1 MTLIH
6 HIWHMVLR
14 RPGRAMAAGLGAAM
28 AAALLSAIILFG
40 AASGATVTQRALAG
54 VPVDAQV
61 VMTPGV
67 DPASAQRIVGAERAV
82 SMTMPVDVV
91 HFDSASLQKAGSA
104 TQTSAGVLVGV
115 DPGYVAATGS
125 FKVDSGRTVPGQVV
139 VSRDLS
145 TNVGAQPGDTIAFAL
160 PGGGSADLVVSGV
173 VDITGADLVLGPT
186 DAAHRAAGYNPPTNV
201 AVIDRATLASV
212 VEPLIAAGTMVGG
225 QVGGTGTSGGPV
237 SVAEPAVLHEL
248 HLRYDHRALPGDPVA
263 AQAWLDGVRRR
274 LELAGGGTF
283 TVADDAS
290 AALAPIASDLAWGQI
305 LFVFLGLPGIILALV
320 LARVSSQAEA
330 VELRRHAS
338 MLRARGAS
346 SRQLAS
352 VLVGVEVVVALVG
365 SVLGVVA
372 GVILAA
378 LLFGGALATADP
390 VGRIAQTFALVVPTT
405 TLLAVL
411 VAAGTLR
418 TLITQS
424 VTMSRQEI
432 QRPGSPVWKRLWLDV
447 VMLVAGVLAYGW
459 LSGGGIHPAITTEG
473 NPTVTLAVTS
483 FLAPLLLWLGGSLLL
498 LRIAGAVVR
507 RSTRLA
513 ALLERLLG
521 PGGALAAPSLAARA
535 PVASRLLV
543 LIALSLSFAVSI
555 AMFDSTYRQQQRVD
569 AELTLGADIKA
580 VPIVPATTASVATV
594 QAAGA
599 STATPFLQKVVYVG
613 PEAQDLLAIDP
624 ATLPTVAPLGDG
636 FFQGTTAAAA
646 MDALRQTADGVLVSS
661 ETATDYSLVP
671 GDHLRIMVPDSSG
684 TLREV
689 AFQMVGVALE
699 FPTAPRDAFLVA
711 NQAYVAQQ
719 VGDPRISFV
728 LGRTSGDA
736 ASAAVAA
743 SLGDGWRVDDLR
755 TVTARLANTITSVD
769 LQALVIIDLLFAVLI
784 ASIGAAMSVL
794 AGVAD
799 RARELAALQAVGAEP
814 SHLRAL
820 LAGEV
825 GTLGVAGIVA
835 GALIG
840 VLVGVAFLTILS
852 GIFDPP
858 ADLPAMPWGI
868 ILLVVAATVAGLA
881 TAMVIASRHA
891 LRMSVLGE
899 LRAG

>member
-1 MTLIH
+1 MTLVH
-6 HIWHMVLR
+6 HVGHLVLR
-14 RPGRAMAAGLGAAM
+14 RPGRALAAGLGAAM
-28 AAALLSAIILFG
+28 AAALLTAIILFG

-61 VMTPGV
+61 VLTAGA
-67 DPASAQRIVGAERAV
+67 DPASAQRIVDAERAV
-82 SMTMPVDVV
+82 SAVMPVDVV

-104 TQTSAGVLVGV
+104 TQTSAGLLVGV
-115 DPGYVAATGS
+115 DPGYLDATGL
-125 FKVDSGRTVPGQVV
+125 FRVNSGRQVPGQVV
-139 VSRDLS
+139 VSRDLA
-145 TNVGAQPGDTIAFAL
+145 TNVGAQPGDSIAFAL
-160 PGGGSADLVVSGV
+160 PGGASVDLVVSGV
-173 VDITGADLVLGPT
+173 VDITGADQVLGPT
-186 DAAHRAAGYNPPTNV
+186 DAAHRAAGFNPPTNV
-201 AVIDRATLASV
+201 AVLDLATLVAA
-212 VEPLIAAGTMVGG
+212 VEPRIAAGTMATG
-225 QVGGTGTSGGPV
+225 QDGAAGTTGGPV
-237 SVAEPAVLHEL
+237 ATAEPAVLHEL
-248 HLRYDHRALPGDPVA
+248 HLRYDHQALPGDPVS

-274 LELAGGGTF
+274 LELAGAGAF

-290 AALAPIASDLAWGQI
+290 ASLAPIAGDLAWGQI
-305 LFVFLGLPGIILALV
+305 LFVFLGLPGIVLALV
-320 LARVSSQAEA
+320 LARLSSQAEA
-330 VELRRHAS
+330 AELRRHVS

-346 SRQLAS
+346 GRQLAG
-352 VLVGVEVVVALVG
+352 VLVGAETLVALVG
-365 SVLGVVA
+365 SLLGAVVGVL
-372 GVILAA
+372 LAA
-378 LLFGGALATADP
+378 VLFGGELATVDP
-390 VGRIAQTFALVVPTT
+390 VARIALTVALVIPAT

-411 VAAGTLR
+411 AAAGALR
-418 TLITQS
+418 GLVTRS
-424 VTMSRQEI
+424 VTTGRQEI
-432 QRPGSPVWKRLWLDV
+432 QRTSAPLWQRVWLDV
-447 VMLVAGVLAYGW
+447 GMLIAGTLAYIW
-459 LSGGGIHPAITTEG
+459 LSGGGVHPAITTEG

-498 LRIAGAVVR
+498 LRVAGLAVR
-507 RSTRLA
+507 RSGRLA

-521 PGGALAAPSLAARA
+521 PGGGLAAPSLAARA

-543 LIALSLSFAVSI
+543 LIALSLSFAVSV

-569 AELTLGADIKA
+569 AELTLGADLKA
-580 VPIVPATTASVATV
+580 VPVAPSNTDAV
-594 QAAGA
+594 AAVRAAGVSA
-599 STATPFLQKVVYVG
+599 ATPFVQKVVYVG

-624 ATLPTVAPLGDG
+624 ATLPAVSPLGDG

-646 MDALRQTADGVLVSS
+646 MDALRSTTDGVLVSS

-671 GDHLRIMVPDSSG
+671 GDHLRIMVPDSTG
-684 TLREV
+684 KLREV
-689 AFQMVGVALE
+689 VFQMVGVALE

-719 VGDPRISFV
+719 VSDPRISFV

-736 ASAAVAA
+736 ASAAVAT
-743 SLGDGWRVDDLR
+743 SLGDGWRVEDLR

-784 ASIGAAMSVL
+784 ASLGAAMSIL

-825 GTLGVAGIVA
+825 GTLGAAGILA
-835 GALIG
+835 GALTG
-840 VLVGVAFLTILS
+840 VLVGVALLTILS

-868 ILLVVAATVAGLA
+868 ILLVVAATAVGLA
-881 TAMVIASRHA
+881 GAMAIASRRA

-899 LRAG
+899 LRDG